1 MKKTVITCLL
11 FTAVLFSCK
20 QADDN
25 KILSEEKILVADNI
39 IYDVVI
45 KIPDPDD
52 PWEVEKIE
60 GYEGSRMI
68 SELFNG
74 VYTEKI
80 KAYDYHT
87 GDRLSPGEVRVAE
100 LEPGFDRNNIGKIQ
114 FTENWFYYPAS
125 MEIYKE
131 IVSVVLGYENRE
143 IDGTLIGYKAAF
155 KLNFK

>member
-87 GDRLSPGEVRVAE
+87 GDRL
-100 LEPGFDRNNIGKIQ
+100 
-114 FTENWFYYPAS
+114 
-125 MEIYKE
+125 
-131 IVSVVLGYENRE
+131 
-143 IDGTLIGYKAAF
+143 
-155 KLNFK
+155 